1 MTPHT
6 ACLRVRRAVNT
17 TVMSTER
24 DFRFLIVIASA
35 GIIACGKSSD
45 AHVAPTSATPH
56 GQALVADFRVPD
68 LGEIKDSAMRVSVLR
83 GKAILE
89 ATRDS
94 LPKNVGNSL
103 RCTSCHFAAGT
114 VANALPWVGVYSR
127 FPQYRSRDARVA
139 VIEDRIN
146 DCFLRSLNGRAL
158 DPQTREMHDIVAY
171 MAFLSLGV
179 PVGASVRGQGVP
191 KLAKLATD
199 TVRGAGV
206 FTSECARCHGA
217 AGQGSAAAPPLWG
230 PGSYN
235 NGAGMS
241 RISVLAAFA
250 HQLMPF
256 DKPGSLT
263 AQQYY
268 DVAAF
273 VNSRPRPDYAAR
285 AKDWPNGDAPRDM
298 GYPLPRGSAHTAAH

>member
-1 MTPHT
+1 
-6 ACLRVRRAVNT
+6 
-17 TVMSTER
+17 MSARR
-24 DFRFLIVIASA
+24 DFPFLIVAASA
-35 GIIACGKSSD
+35 AILACGKSGD
-45 AHVAPTSATPH
+45 TGAAPTAAAR
-56 GQALVADFRVPD
+56 GRAGVAEFRVPD
-68 LGEIKDSAMRVSVLR
+68 ISEIKDSAMRVSVLR

-114 VANALPWVGVYSR
+114 VANAMPWVGVYSR
-127 FPQYRSRDARVA
+127 FPQYRARDARVA

-146 DCFLRSLNGRAL
+146 DCFVRSLNGRAL
-158 DPQTREMHDIVAY
+158 DPRTREMHDIVAY

-179 PVGASVRGQGVP
+179 PAGASVRGQGVP
-191 KLAKLATD
+191 KLAKLAAD
-199 TVRGAGV
+199 TARGATV
-206 FTSECARCHGA
+206 FTAECSRCHGA
-217 AGQGSAAAPPLWG
+217 AGEGSAIAPPLWG

-241 RISVLAAFA
+241 RIAVLAAFA

-263 AQQYY
+263 PQQYY
-268 DVAAF
+268 DVAAY
-273 VNSRPRPDYAAR
+273 VNSRPRPDYPAR
-285 AKDWPNGDAPRDM
+285 AKDWPNGDAPSDM
-298 GYPLPRGSAHTAAH
+298 GYPLPRGASHSAAR